1 MPDSSVVTLNATIRP
16 DQDKRL
22 DAYKAARGKVS
33 KSEALRELLDT
44 AFASLDAQKPAQPE
58 PAR

>member
-16 DQDKRL
+16 DQKKRL
-22 DAYKAARGKVS
+22 DDYSKTRGKVS
-33 KSEALRELLDT
+33 NSEGVRELLDI
-44 AFASLDAQKPAQPE
+44 AFASLDAQKPMHPE